1 LGKAELTRN
10 MEVDYDSVGDVLYIS
25 FGKPQ
30 EADDSDITDEGVIIR
45 LKEGKIVG
53 LTILNASKRMPKI
66 TRKAKAQT
74 KASERKGISD

>member
-1 LGKAELTRN
+1 LEKAELMRN
-10 MEVDYDSVGDVLYIS
+10 IEVDYDSVGDVLYIS

-53 LTILNASKRMPKI
+53 LTILNASKRMPEI
-66 TRKAKAQT
+66 TRKAKAQN
-74 KASERKGISD
+74 KGSERRGISD